1 MRIRNE
7 IIVLIIV
14 LASFAPLLMGCSSG
28 GYAKEIIGEWK
39 VDDLKFKNDSDDMIA
54 DLQKMLIGI
63 VFEPDS
69 IIEFINKEKVSLMM
83 NSVNYNWIEEG
94 KLQIGDEDGGD
105 TPLFFDVTIDSDDMT
120 FDNQMVTVYLNKV
133 LQ

>member
-54 DLQKMLIGI
+54 DLQKMIIGI

-120 FDNQMVTVYLNKV
+120 FDNQMVTVHLNKV

>member
-120 FDNQMVTVYLNKV
+120 FDNQMVTVHLNKV

>member
-54 DLQKMLIGI
+54 DLQKMIIGI